1 MWRELHQSASDNL
14 FELPQFWRPR
24 ARSIIW
30 YLKNFERA
38 PERTT
43 RQDHPLLPAHA
54 EFGSV
59 AERVEADYFF
69 EGPHGFQV
77 RELNCSATFSSVGV
91 VEIR

>member
-1 MWRELHQSASDNL
+1 MLRTISSSCPNFGDHE
-14 FELPQFWRPR
+14 RGC
-24 ARSIIW
+24 IIW